1 MKKIFVGNF
10 SWNTTEDELKDLFSE
25 HGTVESCTVV
35 KDRETGRSRGF
46 GFIEMDDD
54 GANAA
59 ISALDGVE
67 HDGRA
72 LRVNEADNK
81 PRGDRGGNRGGG
93 GGGGNRGGGNRW

>member
-10 SWNTTEDELKDLFSE
+10 SWNTTEDELKDLFAE
-25 HGTVESCTVV
+25 HGTVESCIVV

-46 GFIEMDDD
+46 GFIEMDEA

-67 HDGRA
+67 VDGRA

-81 PRGDRGGNRGGG
+81 PRGDRGGSRGGG
-93 GGGGNRGGGNRW
+93 QRGGGNRW